1 MRNWKEEA
9 ENATIFFMLLQILLY
24 QFVDNLIIKDRK
36 YSQTDK
42 QTRDQTLNNKNHNIF
57 EKTMGKRI
65 ISSLT
70 INSNWL

>member
-1 MRNWKEEA
+1 M
-9 ENATIFFMLLQILLY
+9 IY
-24 QFVDNLIIKDRK
+24 QFVDNLIIKNRK
-36 YSQTDK
+36 YSQTDE